1 MIMLFCLISFGAG
14 YLVSSIHTYLARKDE
29 PLTLCPE
36 CKQMKYDSYFLFKP
50 KIETADVCHN
60 ANSTLC
66 KTCFEPECELAGRV
80 K

>member
-1 MIMLFCLISFGAG
+1 MGDIMIMLFCLISFGAG
-14 YLVSSIHTYLARKDE
+14 YLVSSIHTYLFKNE
-29 PLTLCPE
+29 E
-36 CKQMKYDSYFLFKP
+36 QKKYDSYFLFKP
-50 KIETADVCHN
+50 EIETADVCHN